1 MPFQLRIAQIRE
13 IDDLRLVGAGRI
25 AHPDPHQVIALDDR
39 VAPHAQLR
47 RDHVLAGDLG
57 AAPGR
62 VVPDAVIHAAH
73 AVALTATLRQQRTAM
88 RAAVVQRNDLAAVA
102 PVEQHVILEQRAGEH
117 SSVDQLVV
125 PGGDVP
131 AVSEEH

>member
-1 MPFQLRIAQIRE
+1 MPFQLRVAQIRE
-13 IDDLRLVGAGRI
+13 IHDLRLVGAGRI

-73 AVALTATLRQQRTAM
+73 AVALTATLRQQRAAM
-88 RAAVVQRNDLAAVA
+88 RAAVVQRNDPAAFA

-117 SSVDQLVV
+117 SPVDQLVV

-131 AVSEEH
+131 AVS